1 MATKKVPSQISK
13 NGAKIGWV
21 LSGIPPT
28 AEPVVFGDKLYF
40 WDKVSGEL
48 LEAEACRTEFIEQD
62 NP

>member
-1 MATKKVPSQISK
+1 MPTKKVPSQVSK
-13 NGAKIGWV
+13 NGAKMGWV

-28 AEPVVFGDKLYF
+28 AEPVVFGNKLYF

-62 NP
+62 TP